1 MNEHARLTS
10 ISELSRPES
19 TGPEPSLVAL
29 GVHAQRHKVAELET
43 IDAAAEWLGRPSHV
57 VRIGLFKPPDAL
69 WNGVEEGLCRWLR
82 ADSALS

>member
-1 MNEHARLTS
+1 MDEHARLTS
-10 ISELSRPES
+10 TSGPPRLEP

-29 GVHAQRHKVAELET
+29 GVHADGHKVAELET
-43 IDAAAEWLGRPSHV
+43 IDAAAEWLGHPGHV
-57 VRIGLFKPPDAL
+57 VRIGLFNSPDAL